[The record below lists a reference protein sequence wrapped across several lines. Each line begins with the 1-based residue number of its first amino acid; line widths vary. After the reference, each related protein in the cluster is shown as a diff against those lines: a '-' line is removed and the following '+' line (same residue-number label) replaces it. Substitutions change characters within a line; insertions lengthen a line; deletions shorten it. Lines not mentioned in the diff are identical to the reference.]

1 MSRRRSTGDLVPRD
15 ITEILARE
23 ARAQRGQKKPGSS
36 LGQAFSWLKGSR
48 KKKCITNG
56 LNRSGVGVTDAKLGH
71 QNHDPAK
78 AGPKGNEDQKR
89 LTVHYRT
96 SQHYQE
102 NVFIE
107 GSRPQYLEDLH
118 TEAQEGLKIL
128 QQEEHQNGVNFQD
141 NESIASTDTLRPEQ
155 DISSKD
161 GGGSPEARSTTGSTD
176 TTVTSAV
183 SNRPVLTHQ
192 GSTFKPLNPV
202 KRLDKSRKRNR
213 RTTIM
218 GIPNQVQKELAL
230 HRISTFQQLGSTP
243 NHDGQIKNSQPGVVI
258 IPTFDGG
265 TTVANNEGARVHLS
279 ELEQASRDEQLLRK
293 HLQAVYQD
301 EQPLNQQG
309 LGSYL
314 CPPALRPR
322 SVAVPGMTTS
332 SSFSPSTLFNFL
344 QEPQGPVMSISPQA
358 TYLST
363 IIPNAVLPASIEV
376 IEIDRSS
383 SRTRGSSVNH
393 GGSVRTVSKSSLAS
407 GDSSVSPLLSRRSDG
422 DGSQT
427 DNSHDSTA
435 IPTSTSGSNW
445 SESSKTII
453 SNSSPVSSKGSTQ
466 SRKSQK
472 VCLNGQESQTEQS
485 SGDQDVVSLR
495 SSVSMISNTST
506 KNDTVVTGQASESGV
521 SETVAAGED
530 AKTKQNF
537 TRSLSVMK
545 TKQPPAPPR
554 RTNSLHNNKFRSN
567 TKVLVESKE
576 LSDSVSGDASNATE
590 NIVAKEEIESI
601 NAGTSKS
608 PITVPRSTG
617 SSSPNTSSNPLSH
630 TQASSSEVVGAA
642 EYSSSSPQKTPSEG
656 GKFERT
662 MSPSSGYSS
671 QSGTPTLSPKGISPT
686 SPEKEKKKPIKP
698 ERSVSRASSSAA
710 SPSSSLTSLS
720 SGTSE
725 PVNQDVSPCNPS
737 LPQQGLPPTVA
748 AKELTPDNNSSTM
761 SVEVRERMNIP
772 PPPKVKAPCPPPP
785 EAWVHNKRS
794 FELLFG
800 PCPNIS
806 KVNQKPAQIQESTVK
821 QAGTQTEAS
830 EEMQHLVEKQS
841 AMDKS
846 VLELTES
853 KAESERLLATGP
865 KGVDKVLENRECS
878 GTEQE
883 RTEADAQRQEQ
894 STSLVVKDPEIQAMT
909 QKKDPPPVMKKP
921 TTVLHREELVSAEH
935 SVEGQQRKMSNSPST
950 ELQLPVESHRQNGD
964 IDLADKSEKD
974 MDKSKVTSMQ
984 MLSVEV
990 PKIGKASPPATP
1002 PPAYHPTPP
1011 LSRKTPPS
1019 SVSTPPDEL
1028 ERVQEEIQVVDSCWP
1043 PPPPPMEGD
1052 SVFDG
1057 GDEVDFP
1064 PPPPPFVTESMP
1076 DVMDSCSTEQ
1086 AVSQSPTEKV
1096 GETVEDSSQ
1105 AVMSVH
1111 EQIPDLPSAVPETVT
1126 DAEPEVV
1133 LQVSK
1138 ANTVNE
1144 MSDRPVQNVSSVP
1157 ESVPPPPVEALSL
1170 PLITRAESPV
1180 TVSAI
1185 VPPSSFLRRDS
1196 LKTEDQPP
1204 TEPPIST
1211 QPPIPVPVAPPL
1223 PAETLNHGVNFR
1235 RQPSVANRDA
1245 RSKELL
1251 SRHKS
1256 APIPKED
1263 ANIPLVTPSLL
1274 QMVRLR
1280 SVNMTEDQ
1288 VTAPSE
1294 DKSTNEGAP
1303 VQENYPVSIPGPHST
1318 PQKPVRKSLS
1328 LKSPP
1333 HAVKTSSVTLNTPS
1347 MRLQE
1352 AIRMKT
1358 AAMSSRDGLPPRL
1371 GVRSSTFSC
1380 VSEQGALAMRSPE
1393 GCDMHKSP
1401 ASTASFIFSR
1411 SMKKVVIETAASSSP
1426 EAQASLKQSLAAEL
1440 MQVSDQSKAIT
1451 FSNGGMKSDKVP
1463 PPVAKKPAHGSISP
1477 SHNLPACAAKM
1488 DFSVEGNEA
1497 IGGVQYMSGIS
1508 HPETTT
1514 TRVTADTIETLF

>member
-1 MSRRRSTGDLVPRD
+1 MSRRRSTGDLVPKD

-23 ARAQRGQKKPGSS
+23 ARVQRGQKKPGSS

-56 LNRSGVGVTDAKLGH
+56 LNRAGGGVTDAKLGL

-89 LTVHYRT
+89 LAVHYRT

-128 QQEEHQNGVNFQD
+128 QQEEHKNGVNFPD
-141 NESIASTDTLRPEQ
+141 DESIASTDTLRPEQ

-176 TTVTSAV
+176 TTATSAV
-183 SNRPVLTHQ
+183 SNRPVLTRQ

-202 KRLDKSRKRNR
+202 KRLDKSRKRSR

-230 HRISTFQQLGSTP
+230 HRSSTFQQLVSTP
-243 NHDGQIKNSQPGVVI
+243 NHDGQIKNSQSGVVI

-265 TTVANNEGARVHLS
+265 TPVANKEGARVHLS

-293 HLQAVYQD
+293 HLQAMYQD
-301 EQPLNQQG
+301 EQTLNQQG

-314 CPPALRPR
+314 CPPTLRPK

-332 SSFSPSTLFNFL
+332 SSFSPSTLFSFL

-407 GDSSVSPLLSRRSDG
+407 GDSSVSPMLSRRSDG

-427 DNSHDSTA
+427 DNSHDSTVL
-435 IPTSTSGSNW
+435 PTSTLGSNW

-453 SNSSPVSSKGSTQ
+453 SNSSPVSSKGSTR
-466 SRKSQK
+466 SRNSQR
-472 VCLNGQESQTEQS
+472 VRLNGQESQTEQS

-495 SSVSMISNTST
+495 SSVSMISNTSC
-506 KNDTVVTGQASESGV
+506 KNEIVVIGQGSEPGV
-521 SETVAAGED
+521 SGTVAAEED

-554 RTNSLHNNKFRSN
+554 RTNSLHHNKFRSN

-576 LSDSVSGDASNATE
+576 LNDSVSGDVSNATE
-590 NIVAKEEIESI
+590 NIVAKEEIELI
-601 NAGTSKS
+601 NAGTSKIQ
-608 PITVPRSTG
+608 ITVPRSTG
-617 SSSPNTSSNPLSH
+617 SSSLHTSSNPLSP
-630 TQASSSEVVGAA
+630 TQASSNEVGGAT
-642 EYSSSSPQKTPSEG
+642 ESSSSSPQKTPSEG

-686 SPEKEKKKPIKP
+686 SPEKEKKKPVKP

-748 AKELTPDNNSSTM
+748 AKELIPNNTSSTM
-761 SVEVRERMNIP
+761 SIEGLMNIP

-794 FELLFG
+794 FELMFG

-806 KVNQKPAQIQESTVK
+806 KVTQKPAQIQESTVK
-821 QAGTQTEAS
+821 QAGTQTEVS
-830 EEMQHLVEKQS
+830 KEMQDLVEKQS
-841 AMDKS
+841 TMDKS
-846 VLELTES
+846 VLELPES

-865 KGVDKVLENRECS
+865 DGVHKELENTECP

-883 RTEADAQRQEQ
+883 RIEASADVQRQEQ
-894 STSLVVKDPEIQAMT
+894 STSPVVKEPEIQAVT
-909 QKKDPPPVMKKP
+909 PKKDPPPVMKKP
-921 TTVLHREELVSAEH
+921 TTVLHREELVSTEH
-935 SVEGQQRKMSNSPST
+935 SVEGQQRKMSSSAST
-950 ELQLPVESHRQNGD
+950 ELQLPVENHRQNGI
-964 IDLADKSEKD
+964 IDLADKSEND
-974 MDKSKVTSMQ
+974 MDKCKVTSMQ
-984 MLSVEV
+984 TLSVEV
-990 PKIGKASPPATP
+990 PKIGKASPPPTP

-1028 ERVQEEIQVVDSCWP
+1028 ERVQEEIQVVESCWP

-1076 DVMDSCSTEQ
+1076 NVLDSCITELDVST
-1086 AVSQSPTEKV
+1086 SPTEKV
-1096 GETVEDSSQ
+1096 EETIEDLRE
-1105 AVMSVH
+1105 AVISVH
-1111 EQIPDLPSAVPETVT
+1111 EQIPDLPPAIPETVSE
-1126 DAEPEVV
+1126 AEPEVLV
-1133 LQVSK
+1133 QVSK
-1138 ANTVNE
+1138 ADTVNE
-1144 MSDRPVQNVSSVP
+1144 MSYRPVQNVLSVP

-1185 VPPSSFLRRDS
+1185 GPPSSFLRRDT

-1204 TEPPIST
+1204 SEPPVSAQPPIS
-1211 QPPIPVPVAPPL
+1211 VPVAPPL
-1223 PAETLNHGVNFR
+1223 PAETLNHGVTFR

-1288 VTAPSE
+1288 VKAPSG

-1303 VQENYPVSIPGPHST
+1303 VQENYPVSIPAPHNT
-1318 PQKPVRKSLS
+1318 PQKPIRKSLS
-1328 LKSPP
+1328 LKSPS
-1333 HAVKTSSVTLNTPS
+1333 HTVKTPSVTLNTPS

-1380 VSEQGALAMRSPE
+1380 VSEQGALALRSPE

-1411 SMKKVVIETAASSSP
+1411 STKKVVIETAASSSP

-1440 MQVSDQSKAIT
+1440 MQVSDQSKAIA
-1451 FSNGGMKSDKVP
+1451 FSNGGVKSDKVP

-1497 IGGVQYMSGIS
+1497 IGGIQRMSGIS

>member
-1 MSRRRSTGDLVPRD
+1 
-15 ITEILARE
+15 
-23 ARAQRGQKKPGSS
+23 
-36 LGQAFSWLKGSR
+36 
-48 KKKCITNG
+48 
-56 LNRSGVGVTDAKLGH
+56 
-71 QNHDPAK
+71 
-78 AGPKGNEDQKR
+78 
-89 LTVHYRT
+89 
-96 SQHYQE
+96 
-102 NVFIE
+102 
-107 GSRPQYLEDLH
+107 
-118 TEAQEGLKIL
+118 
-128 QQEEHQNGVNFQD
+128 
-141 NESIASTDTLRPEQ
+141 
-155 DISSKD
+155 
-161 GGGSPEARSTTGSTD
+161 
-176 TTVTSAV
+176 
-183 SNRPVLTHQ
+183 
-192 GSTFKPLNPV
+192 
-202 KRLDKSRKRNR
+202 
-213 RTTIM
+213 
-218 GIPNQVQKELAL
+218 
-230 HRISTFQQLGSTP
+230 
-243 NHDGQIKNSQPGVVI
+243 
-258 IPTFDGG
+258 
-265 TTVANNEGARVHLS
+265 
-279 ELEQASRDEQLLRK
+279 
-293 HLQAVYQD
+293 
-301 EQPLNQQG
+301 
-309 LGSYL
+309 
-314 CPPALRPR
+314 
-322 SVAVPGMTTS
+322 
-332 SSFSPSTLFNFL
+332 
-344 QEPQGPVMSISPQA
+344 MSISPQA

-363 IIPNAVLPASIEV
+363 IIPNAVLPASVEV

-422 DGSQT
+422 DGSQS
-427 DNSHDSTA
+427 DNSHDPTVM
-435 IPTSTSGSNW
+435 PTSTSGSDW
-445 SESSKTII
+445 SKSSKTII

-472 VCLNGQESQTEQS
+472 VHLNGQESQTEQS
-485 SGDQDVVSLR
+485 SADQDVVSLR

-506 KNDTVVTGQASESGV
+506 KNDMVVTGQASESGV
-521 SETVAAGED
+521 SGRVAAGED
-530 AKTKQNF
+530 AKTKQS
-537 TRSLSVMK
+537 RSLSVMK

-576 LSDSVSGDASNATE
+576 LNDSVSGDVSNATE
-590 NIVAKEEIESI
+590 NIVAKEEIESM

-608 PITVPRSTG
+608 PITVPCSTG
-617 SSSPNTSSNPLSH
+617 SSSLDTSSNPLSH
-630 TQASSSEVVGAA
+630 TQASSNEVVGAT

-686 SPEKEKKKPIKP
+686 SPEKEKKKPVKP

-785 EAWVHNKRS
+785 EAWVHNRRS

-806 KVNQKPAQIQESTVK
+806 KVTQKPAQIQESTVK

-830 EEMQHLVEKQS
+830 KEMQDLVEKQS
-841 AMDKS
+841 VMDTS

-853 KAESERLLATGP
+853 KAESERLQATGP
-865 KGVDKVLENRECS
+865 EGVQKELENRECS
-878 GTEQE
+878 GTEQ
-883 RTEADAQRQEQ
+883 RWIEADIQGQEQ
-894 STSLVVKDPEIQAMT
+894 STSPVVKGPEIQAMT

-921 TTVLHREELVSAEH
+921 TTVLHREELVSTEH
-935 SVEGQQRKMSNSPST
+935 SVEGQQRKMSSSAST
-950 ELQLPVESHRQNGD
+950 ELQLPVENHRQNGV

-974 MDKSKVTSMQ
+974 MDKCEVTSMQ

-990 PKIGKASPPATP
+990 PKIGKASPPPTP

-1028 ERVQEEIQVVDSCWP
+1028 ERVQEEIQVVESCWP

-1064 PPPPPFVTESMP
+1064 PPPPPFVTESMSN
-1076 DVMDSCSTEQ
+1076 VMDRGSTEKD
-1086 AVSQSPTEKV
+1086 VSKSSTEKV
-1096 GETVEDSSQ
+1096 GETIEDSSEVVIS
-1105 AVMSVH
+1105 AH
-1111 EQIPDLPSAVPETVT
+1111 EQIPALPPAVPETVT

-1144 MSDRPVQNVSSVP
+1144 MSGRPVQNVLSVP

-1170 PLITRAESPV
+1170 PLITRAENPV

-1185 VPPSSFLRRDS
+1185 VPSSSFLRRDS

-1204 TEPPIST
+1204 SEPPVSAP
-1211 QPPIPVPVAPPL
+1211 PPIPVPVAPPL

-1245 RSKELL
+1245 RSKEIL

-1288 VTAPSE
+1288 VKAPSE
-1294 DKSTNEGAP
+1294 EKSTNEGAP
-1303 VQENYPVSIPGPHST
+1303 VQENYPVSIPGTHST
-1318 PQKPVRKSLS
+1318 PQKPIRKSLS

-1440 MQVSDQSKAIT
+1440 MQVSDQSKAIA

-1488 DFSVEGNEA
+1488 DLSVEGNEA
-1497 IGGVQYMSGIS
+1497 IGGVHMTGIS
-1508 HPETTT
+1508 HPETTSKSSNIFCDHHFQSLSLL
-1514 TRVTADTIETLF
+1514 TAIVQFVGYGQNFSSQHYKKQTIVNIM